1 MTNDTAL
8 LIIDV
13 QKGLIEDKDYPMYDP
28 DGTVTRLANL
38 VKRARAAD
46 VPVIFVQHCGGEG
59 DPIHPSLPG
68 WAIDERLGVR
78 PDDLRVEKHHPDSF
92 QETGLKDILDKRG
105 IKNLIIGGAET
116 AMCVDTTTRR
126 AYSLG
131 YKVTLVADG
140 HSMAQYGEL
149 TVPQVIAHHNLAL
162 GMGFAKVKPADEIE
176 FEQPEKQASKSRGL
190 PPTMMI

>member
-1 MTNDTAL
+1 MTTDTAL

-28 DGTVTRLANL
+28 DGTVNRLANL

-46 VPVIFVQHCGGEG
+46 LPVIFVQHCGGEG
-59 DPIHPSLPG
+59 DPLQPSLPG
-68 WAIDERLGVR
+68 FALDERLDVR

-92 QETGLKDILDKRG
+92 QETGLQDMLQKRG

-149 TVPQVIAHHNLAL
+149 TVPQVIAHHNMAL
-162 GMGFAKVKPADEIE
+162 GMGFAKVKPSSEIE
-176 FEQPEKQASKSRGL
+176 FEQSEKQGSKSSGL
-190 PPTMMI
+190 ASTMIV